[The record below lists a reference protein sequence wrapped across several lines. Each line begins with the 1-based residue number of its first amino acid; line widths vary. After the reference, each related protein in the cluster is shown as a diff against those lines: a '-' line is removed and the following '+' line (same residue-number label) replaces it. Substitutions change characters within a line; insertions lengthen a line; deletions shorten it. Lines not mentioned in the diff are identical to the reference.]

1 MKLEFNYNLWYNDE
15 TQSTE
20 IAFFLGDNS
29 AEACVSIP
37 LHSLILDTITS
48 EIEYAKNNSVKKI
61 SLTEVGNLVNV
72 DLGLDVEEEQELVVK
87 VKKTKKS
94 QEAKVEPVV
103 EKVEPVVEKVEAK
116 KSKKKN

>member
-48 EIEYAKNNSVKKI
+48 EIEYAKKGREDYTPWMHRNDMENCKKI
-61 SLTEVGNLVNV
+61 
-72 DLGLDVEEEQELVVK
+72 
-87 VKKTKKS
+87 
-94 QEAKVEPVV
+94 V
-103 EKVEPVVEKVEAK
+103 EKIRQCADEYEELLTQFTT
-116 KSKKKN
+116 KSEYDYDSTKSNSL